1 MTSAGSEHFGFQ
13 LGAPKPPP
21 ATRAD
26 EWQIIDMA
34 TEFAIDLE
42 SPDDCHERLKRLGAT
57 PAHERAA
64 IVTLVVFGYC
74 ALREGFLKKF
84 VTQMKNLH
92 VMKLPDR
99 EREPNLLVYLCDM
112 VEGCRETN
120 PALRDVVFADD
131 TLESLWL
138 PEDMDEYSDDSTAR
152 DRIRLARYEEDVD
165 ESVKD
170 IGKRLIGKWTGVDAR
185 GRQQWHGIVRRS
197 HPKHMC
203 CITKM
208 DGPDG
213 ETSKVTS
220 IRLDGPPGW
229 RQVLWGQ
236 GRVWL
241 EVSSLSEN
249 SLVWLGEDGK
259 RWEWEKIKR

>member
-1 MTSAGSEHFGFQ
+1 M
-13 LGAPKPPP
+13 
-21 ATRAD
+21 
-26 EWQIIDMA
+26 
-34 TEFAIDLE
+34 
-42 SPDDCHERLKRLGAT
+42 GAT

-64 IVTLVVFGYC
+64 TLVVFGYS

-99 EREPNLLVYLCDM
+99 EREPNLLVHLCDM
-112 VEGCRETN
+112 VEDCAETN
-120 PALRDVVFADD
+120 PALRDVVFTDD
-131 TLESLWL
+131 TLEPLWL
-138 PEDMDEYSDDSTAR
+138 AEDMDEYSDDSTAR

-203 CITKM
+203 CITKTD
-208 DGPDG
+208 DG
-213 ETSKVTS
+213 TSKWTS
-220 IRLDGPPGW
+220 IRLDGCH
-229 RQVLWGQ
+229 VLWGQ

-259 RWEWEKIKR
+259 RWEWERIKRRPRN